1 MLGANLAV
9 AALMVGMTTIVHL
22 VFLTGLT
29 WVMQKRKV
37 GENNN
42 KHFIGPSLVIVLVVF
57 GLFAAHSVEIWMY
70 AILYAF
76 LGIFENFET
85 ALYFS
90 TGTFTTVGFGE
101 VVAGPKWR
109 LLTAIESANGFLLI
123 GWSTAFLIGLTA
135 RLRAVEHRWMKG
147 HSDEMK

>member
-1 MLGANLAV
+1 MLAANLAI
-9 AALMVGMTTIVHL
+9 ATLMVGLTTIVHL

-29 WVMQKRKV
+29 WLMQRRKI
-37 GENNN
+37 GENGN
-42 KHFIGPSLVIVLVVF
+42 FISPSLVIVLVVL
-57 GLFAAHSVEIWMY
+57 GLFAAHSVEIWIY
-70 AILYAF
+70 AVLYIF
-76 LGIFENFET
+76 LDVFEDFET

-90 TGTFTTVGFGE
+90 TSTFTTVGFGE

-109 LLTAIESANGFLLI
+109 LLTAIESANGFILI

-147 HSDEMK
+147 HGE

>member
-1 MLGANLAV
+1 MLAANLAI
-9 AALMVGMTTIVHL
+9 ATLMVGLTTIVHL

-29 WVMQKRKV
+29 WLMQRRKI
-37 GENNN
+37 GENEN
-42 KHFIGPSLVIVLVVF
+42 FIGPSLVIVLVVL
-57 GLFAAHSVEIWMY
+57 GLFAAHSVEIWIY
-70 AILYAF
+70 AVLYIF
-76 LGIFENFET
+76 LDVFEDFET

-90 TGTFTTVGFGE
+90 TSTFTTVGFGE

-109 LLTAIESANGFLLI
+109 LLTAIESANGFILI

-147 HSDEMK
+147 HGE

>member
-1 MLGANLAV
+1 MLAANLAI
-9 AALMVGMTTIVHL
+9 ATLMVGLTTIVHL

-29 WVMQKRKV
+29 WLMQRRKV
-37 GENNN
+37 GENEN
-42 KHFIGPSLVIVLVVF
+42 FISPSLVIVLVVF
-57 GLFAAHSVEIWMY
+57 GLFAAHSVEIWIY
-70 AILYAF
+70 AVLYVF
-76 LGIFENFET
+76 LDVFEDFET

-90 TGTFTTVGFGE
+90 TSTFTTVGFGE

-109 LLTAIESANGFLLI
+109 LLTAIESANGFILI

-147 HSDEMK
+147 HGE